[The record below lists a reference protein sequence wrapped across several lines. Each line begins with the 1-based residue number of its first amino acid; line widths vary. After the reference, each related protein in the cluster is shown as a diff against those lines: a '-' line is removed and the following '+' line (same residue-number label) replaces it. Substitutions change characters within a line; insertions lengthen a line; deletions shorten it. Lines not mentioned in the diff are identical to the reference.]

1 MVRKV
6 NNVNYLTRVE
16 AIDYLI
22 FAYNLK
28 WCMTRWINQKIAISF
43 VDSSSQRNM
52 IKVSAFF
59 LKDTNN
65 AYMTQQ
71 ELDLEMLKIIR

>member
-1 MVRKV
+1 
-6 NNVNYLTRVE
+6 
-16 AIDYLI
+16 
-22 FAYNLK
+22 
-28 WCMTRWINQKIAISF
+28 MTRWINQKIAISF

-65 AYMTQQ
+65 AYMTQK

>member
-6 NNVNYLTRVE
+6 NNVNYLTRSEV
-16 AIDYLI
+16 IDYLL

-28 WCMTRWINQKIAISF
+28 WCMTRWSNQKILISF

-59 LKDTNN
+59 LNEEKY
-65 AYMTQQ
+65 AYVTQK

>member
-1 MVRKV
+1 
-6 NNVNYLTRVE
+6 
-16 AIDYLI
+16 
-22 FAYNLK
+22 
-28 WCMTRWINQKIAISF
+28 MTRWSNQKILISF

-59 LKDTNN
+59 LKEEKY
-65 AYMTQQ
+65 AYVTQK

>member
-6 NNVNYLTRVE
+6 NNVNYLTRSEV
-16 AIDYLI
+16 IDYLL

-28 WCMTRWINQKIAISF
+28 WCMTRWSNQKILISF

-59 LKDTNN
+59 LKEEKY
-65 AYMTQQ
+65 AYVTQK